1 MIHAPGGLDI
11 VSGDYTIAYLPPNS
25 VAGQHVSDQSLKM
38 NIKSINRQ
46 KILDKIVQIPVQE
59 WRYKGQKYINHIGPM
74 SQDFYS
80 IFGYGVGDR
89 FIQSVDIDGVILAG
103 IQALGDQYLLFDNRY
118 QDWIKTLNDFESKYE
133 IMNASMNALDRSYE
147 KVKQLDQLYD
157 NELEAL
163 KFKEQKQAQRLD
175 QLSQTIEKYQLLYGV
190 GL

>member
-1 MIHAPGGLDI
+1 M
-11 VSGDYTIAYLPPNS
+11 
-25 VAGQHVSDQSLKM
+25 
-38 NIKSINRQ
+38 
-46 KILDKIVQIPVQE
+46 
-59 WRYKGQKYINHIGPM
+59 
-74 SQDFYS
+74 
-80 IFGYGVGDR
+80 
-89 FIQSVDIDGVILAG
+89 ILAG

-163 KFKEQKQAQRLD
+163 KFKERKQAQRLD